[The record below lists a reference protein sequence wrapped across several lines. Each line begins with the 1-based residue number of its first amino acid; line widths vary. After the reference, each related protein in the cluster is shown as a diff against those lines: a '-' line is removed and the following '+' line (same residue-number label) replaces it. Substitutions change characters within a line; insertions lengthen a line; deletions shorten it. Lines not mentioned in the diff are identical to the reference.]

1 MSSKIGRASTTT
13 DAAFDEHERRMQI
26 IEQGADRL
34 VKDSRLFRDSVQGL
48 LKSGADFGKAF
59 ETIFQPIGSN
69 DVGLDKKN
77 PASELTLNNITM
89 YQVLMAEL
97 KDTLAPELDLIE
109 GRVMTPAK
117 EFKEL
122 LQRVRKTIVKR
133 NHKLV
138 DYDRFNNS
146 LSKLREKKDKTM
158 SDEKNLFKLEN
169 EFENA
174 QAEYEHY
181 NNLTKTELPQLYVM
195 AQKFITPLFHSF
207 YYMQLNI
214 YYLILDKVQA
224 FASDKYDL
232 NYGDAE
238 SAYMAND
245 QGANVQVEELTKR
258 LTALSTGKFGAQIRR
273 NKSKT
278 AAGGEGGGG
287 VGVEEGDEYD
297 MGSSSDVKSPGGAA
311 GLGRSG
317 SGFSSAPPAY
327 DASPSSASKRPPPPP
342 PMKPKPKGSIVTA
355 LYDFEPQAEGDLGF
369 RAGDQIEVIQRTE
382 STNDCSISMSKSN
395 NNASLAGSYES
406 FESDSVNSE
415 EEEDLDDYCKGGY
428 HHTMIGDTFADGRY
442 TIVRKL
448 GWGHFSL
455 VWLAK
460 DHKTNKHVALK
471 IVKSAP
477 HYTETALDEIKLLQ
491 RLVSSEPRH
500 PGRRHSVLLLD
511 HFRHRGPN
519 GSHVC
524 MVFEVLGE
532 NLLGL
537 IKRYQHRGVPI
548 QIVKQVAKQIL
559 LSLDYMHNK
568 CGIIHTDIKP
578 ENVLICIDDVEVV
591 VKAELDNSVQA
602 VPTKLVGVPPS
613 QGRGGA
619 QTPRREGIFI
629 TGSQP
634 LPSPSSSMAGSPMM
648 DKWSFGMSKI
658 SGVPGIGQSPNSFRS
673 TQVST
678 GFENSAEMI
687 GKDLKGVKLASD
699 KPSSPLSQPG
709 DSYFGEKTTAKAP
722 KAQGPSL
729 LSQQAPQQP
738 STSST
743 SSTVVT
749 NQNPQPGEPT
759 KISADSP
766 FSTSLPQYP
775 RPSHAPHY
783 SHSPNEDMHDNIPT
797 APYDPES
804 LERLACKIADLG
816 NACWIDH
823 HFTNDIQTRQY
834 RCPEVIL
841 GGQWGPSADLWSTAC
856 MIFELITGDYLFDP
870 QSGTKY
876 GKDDDHM
883 AQVMELLGN
892 MPKELINGKY
902 SLDLFNRRAEL
913 RRIHK
918 LRYWPLDRVLRE
930 KYLMSAEEAN
940 VLTSFLVPMLDL
952 NPETRVRPRDLL
964 EHEWIT
970 DVITDGEI
978 EKIHYEE
985 MLKNNRGD
993 LSALR
998 ESDALKS
1005 LDEAVILGG
1014 LTQEQRLAQQKHQK
1028 ELQEQVN
1035 SGGHVPFHGATSGTV
1050 NPVGALGH
1058 GNGTASPQIAHV
1070 HAHAYGA

>member
-1 MSSKIGRASTTT
+1 MSN
-13 DAAFDEHERRMQI
+13 
-26 IEQGADRL
+26 
-34 VKDSRLFRDSVQGL
+34 
-48 LKSGADFGKAF
+48 
-59 ETIFQPIGSN
+59 PIS
-69 DVGLDKKN
+69 
-77 PASELTLNNITM
+77 
-89 YQVLMAEL
+89 
-97 KDTLAPELDLIE
+97 
-109 GRVMTPAK
+109 
-117 EFKEL
+117 
-122 LQRVRKTIVKR
+122 
-133 NHKLV
+133 
-138 DYDRFNNS
+138 
-146 LSKLREKKDKTM
+146 
-158 SDEKNLFKLEN
+158 
-169 EFENA
+169 
-174 QAEYEHY
+174 
-181 NNLTKTELPQLYVM
+181 
-195 AQKFITPLFHSF
+195 
-207 YYMQLNI
+207 
-214 YYLILDKVQA
+214 
-224 FASDKYDL
+224 
-232 NYGDAE
+232 
-238 SAYMAND
+238 
-245 QGANVQVEELTKR
+245 
-258 LTALSTGKFGAQIRR
+258 
-273 NKSKT
+273 
-278 AAGGEGGGG
+278 
-287 VGVEEGDEYD
+287 
-297 MGSSSDVKSPGGAA
+297 
-311 GLGRSG
+311 
-317 SGFSSAPPAY
+317 
-327 DASPSSASKRPPPPP
+327 
-342 PMKPKPKGSIVTA
+342 
-355 LYDFEPQAEGDLGF
+355 
-369 RAGDQIEVIQRTE
+369 
-382 STNDCSISMSKSN
+382 SISMNRPPGNQQQSQSYQ
-395 NNASLAGSYES
+395 NASVAGSYES
-406 FESDSVNSE
+406 FDSESVNSE
-415 EEEDLDDYCKGGY
+415 EEEDLEDYCKGGY

-511 HFRHRGPN
+511 HFRHKGPN

-548 QIVKQVAKQIL
+548 SIVKQVAKQVL

-578 ENVLICIDDVEVV
+578 ENVLICIDDVEAVV
-591 VKAELDNSVQA
+591 RAELDNSVQA

-658 SGVPGIGQSPNSFRS
+658 SGVPGIGQSPNSFKS
-673 TQVST
+673 TQVTT
-678 GFENSAEMI
+678 GFESSADMI

-699 KPSSPLSQPG
+699 KPSSPLSKPFKG
-709 DSYFGEKTTAKAP
+709 DDYFGGKTTAKPP

-738 STSST
+738 QTSQPST
-743 SSTVVT
+743 SSTVLT

-766 FSTSLPQYP
+766 FSTSLPQDP
-775 RPSHAPHY
+775 RPSHAPHL
-783 SHSPNEDMHDNIPT
+783 SHSPNDNTGNIPT

-892 MPKELINGKY
+892 MPKELITGKY

-930 KYLMSAEEAN
+930 KYLMTAEEAN
-940 VLTSFLVPMLDL
+940 VLTSFLLPMLDL
-952 NPETRVRPRDLL
+952 NPDTRVRPRDLL
-964 EHEWIT
+964 DHEWIRGI
-970 DVITDGEI
+970 ITDGEI

-993 LSALR
+993 MSALR

-1014 LTQEQRLAQQKHQK
+1014 LTQEQRQAQQKHQK
-1028 ELQEQVN
+1028 ELQEHVN
-1035 SGGHVPFHGATSGTV
+1035 NVGSTGSMTGVTTTGSASSKSGSGT
-1050 NPVGALGH
+1050 
-1058 GNGTASPQIAHV
+1058 GNGNGAHTASPQIAHV
-1070 HAHAYGA
+1070 HAHAHAAAANQ

>member
-1 MSSKIGRASTTT
+1 MQVEIKEKLDDLDVEELKRLSSQSNYRDFNELFNSIRDELGRVKEMIDENVFQGGDRTLEERYNLIRSKFRSVSLSTKRRIDGSGGRNELIDDKDERNKDDSELTQSLVKTTNMLKSNLDQSILNHQIWEDSSGMIKSIKRAPHQMSSKIGRASTTT

-382 STNDCSISMSKSN
+382 STNDWWTGRMG
-395 NNASLAGSYES
+395 GSEGV
-406 FESDSVNSE
+406 F
-415 EEEDLDDYCKGGY
+415 
-428 HHTMIGDTFADGRY
+428 
-442 TIVRKL
+442 
-448 GWGHFSL
+448 
-455 VWLAK
+455 
-460 DHKTNKHVALK
+460 
-471 IVKSAP
+471 
-477 HYTETALDEIKLLQ
+477 
-491 RLVSSEPRH
+491 
-500 PGRRHSVLLLD
+500 PGNYVQ
-511 HFRHRGPN
+511 
-519 GSHVC
+519 
-524 MVFEVLGE
+524 E
-532 NLLGL
+532 N
-537 IKRYQHRGVPI
+537 
-548 QIVKQVAKQIL
+548 
-559 LSLDYMHNK
+559 
-568 CGIIHTDIKP
+568 
-578 ENVLICIDDVEVV
+578 
-591 VKAELDNSVQA
+591 
-602 VPTKLVGVPPS
+602 
-613 QGRGGA
+613 
-619 QTPRREGIFI
+619 
-629 TGSQP
+629 
-634 LPSPSSSMAGSPMM
+634 
-648 DKWSFGMSKI
+648 
-658 SGVPGIGQSPNSFRS
+658 
-673 TQVST
+673 
-678 GFENSAEMI
+678 
-687 GKDLKGVKLASD
+687 
-699 KPSSPLSQPG
+699 
-709 DSYFGEKTTAKAP
+709 
-722 KAQGPSL
+722 
-729 LSQQAPQQP
+729 
-738 STSST
+738 
-743 SSTVVT
+743 
-749 NQNPQPGEPT
+749 
-759 KISADSP
+759 
-766 FSTSLPQYP
+766 
-775 RPSHAPHY
+775 
-783 SHSPNEDMHDNIPT
+783 
-797 APYDPES
+797 
-804 LERLACKIADLG
+804 
-816 NACWIDH
+816 
-823 HFTNDIQTRQY
+823 
-834 RCPEVIL
+834 
-841 GGQWGPSADLWSTAC
+841 
-856 MIFELITGDYLFDP
+856 
-870 QSGTKY
+870 
-876 GKDDDHM
+876 
-883 AQVMELLGN
+883 
-892 MPKELINGKY
+892 
-902 SLDLFNRRAEL
+902 
-913 RRIHK
+913 
-918 LRYWPLDRVLRE
+918 
-930 KYLMSAEEAN
+930 
-940 VLTSFLVPMLDL
+940 
-952 NPETRVRPRDLL
+952 
-964 EHEWIT
+964 
-970 DVITDGEI
+970 
-978 EKIHYEE
+978 
-985 MLKNNRGD
+985 
-993 LSALR
+993 
-998 ESDALKS
+998 
-1005 LDEAVILGG
+1005 
-1014 LTQEQRLAQQKHQK
+1014 
-1028 ELQEQVN
+1028 
-1035 SGGHVPFHGATSGTV
+1035 
-1050 NPVGALGH
+1050 
-1058 GNGTASPQIAHV
+1058 
-1070 HAHAYGA
+1070 

>member
-1 MSSKIGRASTTT
+1 
-13 DAAFDEHERRMQI
+13 
-26 IEQGADRL
+26 
-34 VKDSRLFRDSVQGL
+34 
-48 LKSGADFGKAF
+48 
-59 ETIFQPIGSN
+59 
-69 DVGLDKKN
+69 
-77 PASELTLNNITM
+77 
-89 YQVLMAEL
+89 
-97 KDTLAPELDLIE
+97 
-109 GRVMTPAK
+109 
-117 EFKEL
+117 
-122 LQRVRKTIVKR
+122 
-133 NHKLV
+133 
-138 DYDRFNNS
+138 
-146 LSKLREKKDKTM
+146 
-158 SDEKNLFKLEN
+158 
-169 EFENA
+169 
-174 QAEYEHY
+174 
-181 NNLTKTELPQLYVM
+181 
-195 AQKFITPLFHSF
+195 
-207 YYMQLNI
+207 
-214 YYLILDKVQA
+214 
-224 FASDKYDL
+224 
-232 NYGDAE
+232 
-238 SAYMAND
+238 
-245 QGANVQVEELTKR
+245 
-258 LTALSTGKFGAQIRR
+258 
-273 NKSKT
+273 
-278 AAGGEGGGG
+278 
-287 VGVEEGDEYD
+287 
-297 MGSSSDVKSPGGAA
+297 
-311 GLGRSG
+311 
-317 SGFSSAPPAY
+317 
-327 DASPSSASKRPPPPP
+327 
-342 PMKPKPKGSIVTA
+342 
-355 LYDFEPQAEGDLGF
+355 
-369 RAGDQIEVIQRTE
+369 
-382 STNDCSISMSKSN
+382 
-395 NNASLAGSYES
+395 
-406 FESDSVNSE
+406 
-415 EEEDLDDYCKGGY
+415 
-428 HHTMIGDTFADGRY
+428 
-442 TIVRKL
+442 
-448 GWGHFSL
+448 
-455 VWLAK
+455 
-460 DHKTNKHVALK
+460 
-471 IVKSAP
+471 
-477 HYTETALDEIKLLQ
+477 
-491 RLVSSEPRH
+491 
-500 PGRRHSVLLLD
+500 
-511 HFRHRGPN
+511 
-519 GSHVC
+519 

-548 QIVKQVAKQIL
+548 QIVKQVAKQVL

-578 ENVLICIDDVEVV
+578 ENVLICIDDVEAV

-658 SGVPGIGQSPNSFRS
+658 SGVPGIGQSPNSFKS

-678 GFENSAEMI
+678 GFESSAEMI

-699 KPSSPLSQPG
+699 KPSSPLSKPFKG
-709 DSYFGEKTTAKAP
+709 DNYFGEKTTAKAP

-729 LSQQAPQQP
+729 LSQQAPQQAQP

-743 SSTVVT
+743 IVT

-759 KISADSP
+759 KISSDSP
-766 FSTSLPQYP
+766 FSTSLPQDP

-783 SHSPNEDMHDNIPT
+783 SHSPNDMHDNIPT

-856 MIFELITGDYLFDP
+856 MLFELITGDYLFDP

-892 MPKELINGKY
+892 LPKDLITGKY

-930 KYLMSAEEAN
+930 KYLMSAEEAA
-940 VLTSFLVPMLDL
+940 VLTSFLLPMLDL
-952 NPETRVRPRDLL
+952 NPDTRVKPKELL
-964 EHEWIT
+964 DHEWIT
-970 DVITDGEI
+970 GIITDGEI

-985 MLKNNRGD
+985 MLKNNKGD

-1014 LTQEQRLAQQKHQK
+1014 LTQEQRQAQQKHQK

-1035 SGGHVPFHGATSGTV
+1035 STSSMNVPF
-1050 NPVGALGH
+1050 GH
-1058 GNGTASPQIAHV
+1058 GNGKSAGSTNTSSPQIAHV
-1070 HAHAYGA
+1070 HAHAGAGA